1 MKKQIKDIE
10 FRLKNTR
17 QQIQLNEENIVNI
30 NRSFKNENKENEL
43 EEWGLDFE
51 VEDLGDLRR
60 KMKLI
65 KEDI

>member
-17 QQIQLNEENIVNI
+17 QQIQLNEENIINI

-51 VEDLGDLRR
+51 VEDLGDLRK

>member
-17 QQIQLNEENIVNI
+17 QQIQLNEENIINI

-43 EEWGLDFE
+43 EE
-51 VEDLGDLRR
+51 
-60 KMKLI
+60 
-65 KEDI
+65 

>member
-10 FRLKNTR
+10 FRLKNTK
-17 QQIQLNEENIVNI
+17 QQIQLNEENIINI

-51 VEDLGDLRR
+51 VEDLGDLRK

>member
-1 MKKQIKDIE
+1 VKKQIKDIE

-17 QQIQLNEENIVNI
+17 QQIQLNEENIINI

-51 VEDLGDLRR
+51 VEDLGDLRK